1 MTALIPAMPA
11 PLASADLALLGAAA
25 ADYLAAK
32 GQLMGAL
39 ERVGGALQSGLHRLP
54 GNAQRAVGEAARG
67 ALEVGYRV
75 AILGLEGDRAPT
87 DRAWRHRLGG
97 VASGLLGG
105 AGGFATTLAELPVT
119 TTLLLRSIAD
129 TARAAG
135 HDLRDAEV
143 RARCVEVFAFG
154 GPLEEDDDA
163 DLAFWTARL
172 AGREMAQLLVGVAAR
187 YAPAVLTKLAAQAA
201 PVLGAAVG
209 AGLNLLYFRFYQ
221 AMARVVFA
229 LLPLERAHG
238 RETVRRAFAG
248 RVAARRAAVLSA
260 S

>member
-1 MTALIPAMPA
+1 MIALSLPMPA
-11 PLASADLALLGAAA
+11 LPPADLARLDVAAVE
-25 ADYLAAK
+25 YLAAK
-32 GQLMGAL
+32 SNLMGAL

-54 GNAQRAVGEAARG
+54 GTAQRAVGNAARG

-75 AILGLEGDRAPT
+75 AILGLEGDAAPT
-87 DRAWRHRLGG
+87 DRAWRYRLGG

-143 RARCVEVFAFG
+143 RAHCVEVFAFG

-172 AGREMAQLLVGVAAR
+172 AGREMAQLMVGVAAR
-187 YAPAVLTKLAAQAA
+187 YAPSVMTKLGAQAA

-221 AMARVVFA
+221 RMARVVFS
-229 LLPLERAHG
+229 LLPLERTHG
-238 RETVRRAFAG
+238 REAVRRAFAA
-248 RVAARRAAVLSA
+248 RVAARREALSA
-260 S
+260 N